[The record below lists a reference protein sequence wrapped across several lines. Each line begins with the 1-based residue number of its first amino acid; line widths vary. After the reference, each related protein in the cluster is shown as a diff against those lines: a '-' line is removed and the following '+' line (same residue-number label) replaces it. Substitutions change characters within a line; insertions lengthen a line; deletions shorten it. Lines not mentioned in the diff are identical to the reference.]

1 VAFAIKSIGESL
13 RLPAGRV
20 LRLEDKQRDG
30 VFCCPPTAFRD
41 DFVTSLGTSAARGA
55 GVTLVAQAVRFCLQI
70 VSLVVMA
77 RLLTPADF
85 GLVAMVTAVIGVAE
99 IIRDFGLSS
108 AAIQAKTLS
117 DAERSNLFWVNV
129 GIGTICATFTLLASP
144 LIVDIYGT
152 PQLHKIILSLG
163 WMFIV
168 SGANTQFR
176 AELSRSL
183 RFKALALTDIAAQA
197 AGIVV
202 AIAAA
207 LAGAGYWSIVFQ
219 QIVTSLMTCA
229 MNIGQCKWKPG
240 RYQRAVPLGRF
251 FRFGGSLLGMQALG
265 YATNNVDNVAI
276 GSYWGAEPLG
286 LYGRGY
292 QLLIVPLN
300 QLANALTQVVLPVLS
315 RVQSDDATYDRYV
328 HRLQLM
334 CCYLFGTGFA
344 VAAGLSGPLVALMF
358 GPQWTGVAPIFAILA
373 IGGMFRGFA
382 QVSYWMCLSRGLTGL
397 QLRLY
402 LVMRPVMIALILG
415 GLPWGPVGV
424 AAGHSLAFFVDW
436 FVSLLW
442 IGHTSGMATGPLL
455 RIALRSVLVISVPA
469 GTAAYLGA
477 QLLGANVGGLAAGV
491 ACSLVYLAL
500 LGALR
505 PTELRDARLMAN
517 IARTALRRTSATAG
531 RHRRVA

>member
-1 VAFAIKSIGESL
+1 M
-13 RLPAGRV
+13 
-20 LRLEDKQRDG
+20 
-30 VFCCPPTAFRD
+30 
-41 DFVTSLGTSAARGA
+41 TSLGATAARGA
-55 GVTLVAQAVRFCLQI
+55 GITLAAQGVRFVLQI
-70 VSLVVMA
+70 TSLVVMA

-117 DAERSNLFWVNV
+117 DAERSNLFWANV
-129 GIGTICATFTLLASP
+129 GIGTACAAITLLASP
-144 LIVDIYGT
+144 LIVAIYGAA
-152 PQLHKIILSLG
+152 QLHAIILSLG
-163 WMFIV
+163 WLFIV

-197 AGIVV
+197 GGIAT

-219 QIVTSLMTCA
+219 QIVVVMMTCA
-229 MNIGQCKWKPG
+229 MNIGQCRWRPG
-240 RYQRAVPLGRF
+240 LYQRAVPLGRF
-251 FRFGGSLLGMQALG
+251 FRFGSSLLGMQALG

-276 GSYWGAEPLG
+276 GSHYGAEPLG

-300 QLANALTQVVLPVLS
+300 QLANALTRVILPVLS
-315 RVQSDDATYDRYV
+315 RVQSDDATYSRYV

-344 VAAGLSGPLVALMF
+344 LAAGLSGPLVALMF
-358 GPQWTGVAPIFAILA
+358 GPQWTGVAPIFAVLA
-373 IGGMFRGFA
+373 VGGMFRGFS

-402 LVMRPVMIALILG
+402 LVMRPVMIALILA

-424 AAGHSLAFFVDW
+424 AVGHSLAFFVDW
-436 FVSLLW
+436 IVSLLW
-442 IGHTSGMATGPLL
+442 VGRTSGMATRPLL
-455 RIALRSVLVISVPA
+455 RIAVRSVLVISAPA
-469 GTAAYLGA
+469 GIAAYLGS
-477 QLLGANVGGLAAGV
+477 QLVGSAVGGLAVGTTF
-491 ACSLVYLAL
+491 SLGYLAL
-500 LGALR
+500 LGVVR
-505 PTELRDARLMAN
+505 PAELRDVRLMAK
-517 IARTALRRTSATAG
+517 IARNALRSKE
-531 RHRRVA
+531 